1 MNGFKKRLPIGIEN
15 FEKIRKE
22 DFYYVDK
29 TTMIRN
35 LLRNWG
41 KVNLFTRPRRFGKSL
56 NMSMLKAFLE
66 IGCDK
71 SLFNGLAISEEKA
84 VCEEYMGQI
93 PVISITLKNV
103 EESDF
108 QKAMNALRSVIG
120 TEAMRF
126 AFLEESDRLTE
137 NEKNQYRALVRV
149 GEGGDF
155 IMKESVL
162 QASLKTLSLLL
173 EKHYGKKVVILIDEY
188 DVPLAKANER
198 DYYDEMILL
207 IRNLFGQ
214 ALKTN
219 DSLYFA
225 VLTGCLR
232 ISKESIFTGLNN
244 MNVLSIMDVQFEEY
258 FGFSDD
264 EVRKLL
270 NYYEI
275 EESFENVKAWY
286 DGYRFGN
293 VSVYCPWDVI
303 SYADRRR
310 NDPTLYPEPY
320 WINTSGNDIVRHLL
334 EKASAGTR
342 SEIERLIAGE
352 TVLKEIRNELTYR
365 DIYASEENVWSVLFT
380 TGYLTQAGRPDPRRR
395 NLIRLAIPNEE
406 IREIFINQ
414 IQDWMQAVVRKDT
427 TELDRFCEALKD
439 GEPSVVESIFTSWLE
454 RTVSIRDTAVRKDL
468 KENFYHGFLLG
479 ILRYQTEWNVF
490 SNLESGEGYTD
501 IMIEILPEKIG
512 IVIEMKYAEKGKLEE
527 ACHEAIE
534 QIEEKDYAARLR
546 EEGMETILAYG
557 IACFRK
563 QCRVG
568 LKHMEK
574 PTGEIK
580 GVL

>member
-1 MNGFKKRLPIGIEN
+1 MNDNKKRLPIGIES
-15 FEKIRKE
+15 FEKIRRE

-29 TTMIRN
+29 TAMIRD
-35 LLRNWG
+35 LLLDWG
-41 KVNLFTRPRRFGKSL
+41 EVNLFTRPRRFGKSL
-56 NMSMLKAFLE
+56 NMSMLKSFFE

-71 SLFNGLAISEEKA
+71 TLFDGLEISRQTEL
-84 VCEEYMGQI
+84 CEEYMGKF
-93 PVISITLKNV
+93 PVISISLKGV
-103 EESDF
+103 EAGDYPT
-108 QKAMNALRSVIG
+108 ARSMAIRVINK
-120 TEAMRF
+120 EARR
-126 AFLEESDRLTE
+126 LDYLLESDRLSAGDKE
-137 NEKNQYRALVRV
+137 VFALLLKS
-149 GEGGDF
+149 D
-155 IMKESVL
+155 MDDATL
-162 QASLKTLSLLL
+162 CWSLKELSELLQ
-173 EKHYGKKVVILIDEY
+173 KHYDRKAIILIDEY

-198 DYYDEMILL
+198 GYYDEMILL
-207 IRNLFGQ
+207 IRNLFGN

-232 ISKESIFTGLNN
+232 ISRESIFTGLNN
-244 MNVLSIMDVQFEEY
+244 LKVLSIMDVQFEEY
-258 FGFSDD
+258 FGFGDD
-264 EVRKLL
+264 EVKELL

-275 EESFENVKAWY
+275 GESYEDVKAWY

-293 VSVYCPWDVI
+293 VSVYCPWNVI

-320 WINTSGNDIVRHLL
+320 WINTSSNDIVRHLL
-334 EKASAGTR
+334 ENASAGTR

-395 NLIRLAIPNEE
+395 NWIRLAIPNEE
-406 IREIFINQ
+406 IREIFVSQ

-427 TELDRFCEALKD
+427 TELDRFCEALKAGD
-439 GEPSVVESIFTSWLE
+439 PSVVESIFTSWLE

-490 SNLESGEGYTD
+490 SNLESGDGYTD

-527 ACHEAIE
+527 ACQQAAW

-568 LKHMEK
+568 LRHMEK
-574 PTGEIK
+574 QTEEVK